1 MKNSFSKKRKAI
13 REYRMFELKWVM
25 IRLKRKP
32 LTIKN
37 DLFGTSNIVSNDVYY
52 GSMGGVPT

>member
-1 MKNSFSKKRKAI
+1 
-13 REYRMFELKWVM
+13 MFELKWVM